1 MARSRSHTR
10 RAPRSMPRGTL
21 VVHAEGYGFV
31 RTAEGEYF
39 IPSAKLG
46 GAFDGDVVEVAP
58 LSSAASKAHRSSGRD
73 AMRTGGRPAARV
85 VRVVERAHETLIG
98 RYEVAD
104 PFGVVIPEDP
114 RIPYDIFTQRSA
126 VPDIPHGA
134 LVRVRISTYPSR
146 NTAATG
152 VVEEVLG
159 EADEPRIGVESIIAR
174 HKLETRFSDACLKE
188 ADGLR
193 LDVEAALSRGYV
205 DLRDRC
211 VFTIDPVDAR
221 DFDDALSLEWIAG
234 DGSMGVARE
243 RVGDDGSMGVARER
257 VGDGEA
263 VALSRGR
270 IGDDSAVLLRERVGD
285 DSAALSCESGIC
297 SDAGLSVLSADAGSG
312 SSFVSSSADTG
323 SGSSLAGSSTDTDS
337 TAVLSGS
344 GWENAG
350 AAVWRLGVH
359 IADVS
364 AYVPWGSSIDLDAR
378 SRATSAYLVDRV
390 IPMLPERLS
399 NDLCSLRPDEDRL
412 SMTVDLYLDGKS
424 RVNRYEIYPAVIRSK
439 ARLTYDAVQEWLD
452 GFGSSGIAP
461 RPDDADAPFATDA
474 SAATDALNAADAPA
488 ASDVLVATVAPAAS
502 DAPAA
507 VAPAAADAPAA
518 VALAAANVPTTSEGR
533 SPYLLRLSGQKRAEN
548 GLEMSRTP
556 QKLDLDAVNCPES
569 LKTTSYSHVDCP
581 KDGKTTCSS
590 QSDGR
595 EEGHEAAGRPPSAW
609 ESAGR
614 SPYACEAAGKLPSAC
629 EAAPKAPR
637 PHGAGIPR
645 QVADRLA
652 PLSRIGKLRA
662 ELRRRAGG
670 IDFPSTEAKVRLDAD
685 GRPTGVDLRRKTDAT
700 SLVEEAMILANEAVA
715 HRLVAAD
722 SPALFRVHERPAADG
737 LAGLIP
743 VLEEFDWFTRI
754 DKTRF
759 ALGDP
764 HAVQAA
770 LEASRGRSEGELVG
784 SLLLRA
790 MKRADY
796 RPSCEGHYGLASEAY
811 AHFTSPIRRYP
822 DLVVHHMLKALL
834 FGRSE
839 LHDQE
844 ASALRWLG
852 RHCSE
857 REREADAAARES
869 QELKLIELMESQV
882 GEAFSGVVSGVAPYG
897 LYVRLDNTAEGLLPV
912 RRLGTE
918 YYSLDAELHRLVGQD
933 SGRTWRL
940 GQRVA
945 VLLTLADARRHVLEF
960 RLAGEV
966 R

>member
-46 GAFDGDVVEVAP
+46 GAFDGDVVEIAP

-114 RIPYDIFTQRSA
+114 RIPYDIFTQRSSA
-126 VPDIPHGA
+126 PDIPHGA

-193 LDVEAALSRGYV
+193 LDVEAALSRGYA

-221 DFDDALSLEWIAG
+221 DFDDALSLEWI
-234 DGSMGVARE
+234 
-243 RVGDDGSMGVARER
+243 GDDGSMGVTREP
-257 VGDGEA
+257 
-263 VALSRGR
+263 
-270 IGDDSAVLLRERVGD
+270 
-285 DSAALSCESGIC
+285 GIC
-297 SDAGLSVLSADAGSG
+297 SDAGLTALSADAGS
-312 SSFVSSSADTG
+312 A
-323 SGSSLAGSSTDTDS
+323 SSLAASSTAAGS
-337 TAVLSGS
+337 TAVISGS

-364 AYVPWGSSIDLDAR
+364 AYVPWGSAIDLDAR
-378 SRATSAYLVDRV
+378 NRATSAYLVDRV

-412 SMTVDLYLDGKS
+412 SMTVDLYLDGKG
-424 RVNRYEIYPAVIRSK
+424 RVNRYEVYPAVIRSK

-452 GFGSSGIAP
+452 GFDSPGIAAC
-461 RPDDADAPFATDA
+461 PDDADAPFATDA
-474 SAATDALNAADAPA
+474 PAVTDASNAADAPA
-488 ASDVLVATVAPAAS
+488 AT
-502 DAPAA
+502 

-518 VALAAANVPTTSEGR
+518 VAPAATNALTASEGR

-556 QKLDLDAVNCPES
+556 QKLDLDAADCPES
-569 LKTTSYSHVDCP
+569 LKTTSYSHVDCS
-581 KDGKTTCSS
+581 KDGKATCSS

-614 SPYACEAAGKLPSAC
+614 PPYACEAAP
-629 EAAPKAPR
+629 EAPL

-662 ELRRRAGG
+662 EMRRRAGG

-743 VLEEFDWFTRI
+743 VLEEFDWFARI

-940 GQRVA
+940 GQRIA
-945 VLLTLADARRHVLEF
+945 VVLTLADARRHVLEF
-960 RLAGEV
+960 RLAGKTV
-966 R
+966 

>member
-46 GAFDGDVVEVAP
+46 GAFDGDVVEIAP

-126 VPDIPHGA
+126 APDIPHGA

-193 LDVEAALSRGYV
+193 FDVEAALSRGYA

-221 DFDDALSLEWIAG
+221 DFDDALSLEWI
-234 DGSMGVARE
+234 
-243 RVGDDGSMGVARER
+243 GDDGSMGVTRER
-257 VGDGEA
+257 IGSGDA
-263 VALSRGR
+263 AALSRGR
-270 IGDDSAVLLRERVGD
+270 IGDGDAPALSRERVGD
-285 DSAALSCESGIC
+285 DSAALSREPGIC
-297 SDAGLSVLSADAGSG
+297 SDAGLTALSADAGSA
-312 SSFVSSSADTG
+312 SSFA
-323 SGSSLAGSSTDTDS
+323 ASSTAAGS
-337 TAVLSGS
+337 TAVISGS

-364 AYVPWGSSIDLDAR
+364 AYVPWGSAIDLDAR
-378 SRATSAYLVDRV
+378 NRATSAYLVDRV

-412 SMTVDLYLDGKS
+412 SMTVDLYLDGKG
-424 RVNRYEIYPAVIRSK
+424 RVNRYEVYPAVIRSK

-452 GFGSSGIAP
+452 GFDSPGIAA

-474 SAATDALNAADAPA
+474 PAVTDASNAADAPA
-488 ASDVLVATVAPAAS
+488 AT
-502 DAPAA
+502 

-518 VALAAANVPTTSEGR
+518 VAPAAINALSASEGR

-556 QKLDLDAVNCPES
+556 QKLDLDAADCPES

-581 KDGKTTCSS
+581 KDGKATCSS

-614 SPYACEAAGKLPSAC
+614 SPYACEAAGRPPSAC
-629 EAAPKAPR
+629 EAAPEAPR

-645 QVADRLA
+645 QVADCLA

-662 ELRRRAGG
+662 EMRRRAGG

-700 SLVEEAMILANEAVA
+700 SLVEEAMILANEAIA

-743 VLEEFDWFTRI
+743 VLEEFDWFARI

-940 GQRVA
+940 GQRIA
-945 VLLTLADARRHVLEF
+945 VVLTLADARRHVLEF

>member
-46 GAFDGDVVEVAP
+46 GAFDGDVVEIAP

-114 RIPYDIFTQRSA
+114 RIPYDIFTQRSSA
-126 VPDIPHGA
+126 PDIPHGA

-193 LDVEAALSRGYV
+193 LDVEVALSRGYA

-221 DFDDALSLEWIAG
+221 DFDDALSLERLDGSDDMASAG
-234 DGSMGVARE
+234 DAPASPADGTAGRSGKTRAQTGPRALDEGVLRTP
-243 RVGDDGSMGVARER
+243 SK
-257 VGDGEA
+257 
-263 VALSRGR
+263 ALR
-270 IGDDSAVLLRERVGD
+270 ILR
-285 DSAALSCESGIC
+285 
-297 SDAGLSVLSADAGSG
+297 AGLPASPGGASSDLGSTPA
-312 SSFVSSSADTG
+312 SS
-323 SGSSLAGSSTDTDS
+323 AGSSIEMGGPS
-337 TAVLSGS
+337 VPVLSGV
-344 GWENAG
+344 GWEGAG
-350 AAVWRLGVH
+350 VPVWRLGVH

-364 AYVPWGSSIDLDAR
+364 AYVPWGSAIDLDAR
-378 SRATSAYLVDRV
+378 NRATSAYLVDRV

-412 SMTVDLYLDGKS
+412 SMTVDLYLDGKG
-424 RVNRYEIYPAVIRSK
+424 RVNRYKVYPAVIRSK

-452 GFGSSGIAP
+452 GFDSPGIAA

-474 SAATDALNAADAPA
+474 PAVTDASNAADAPA
-488 ASDVLVATVAPAAS
+488 AT
-502 DAPAA
+502 

-518 VALAAANVPTTSEGR
+518 VAPAATNALTVSEGR

-556 QKLDLDAVNCPES
+556 QKLDLDAADCPES
-569 LKTTSYSHVDCP
+569 LKTTSYSHVDCS
-581 KDGKTTCSS
+581 KDGKATCSS

-614 SPYACEAAGKLPSAC
+614 PPYACEAAGRPPSAC
-629 EAAPKAPR
+629 ETAPEAPL

-743 VLEEFDWFTRI
+743 VLEEFDWFARI

-945 VLLTLADARRHVLEF
+945 VVLTLADARRHVLEF

>member
-46 GAFDGDVVEVAP
+46 GAFDGDVVEIAP

-114 RIPYDIFTQRSA
+114 RIPYDIFTQRSSA
-126 VPDIPHGA
+126 PDIPHGA

-193 LDVEAALSRGYV
+193 LDVEAALSRGYA

-221 DFDDALSLEWIAG
+221 DFDDALSLEWI
-234 DGSMGVARE
+234 
-243 RVGDDGSMGVARER
+243 GDDGSMGVTRE
-257 VGDGEA
+257 
-263 VALSRGR
+263 R
-270 IGDDSAVLLRERVGD
+270 IGDGDAPALSRERVGD
-285 DSAALSCESGIC
+285 DSAALSREPGIC
-297 SDAGLSVLSADAGSG
+297 SDAGLTALSADAGSA
-312 SSFVSSSADTG
+312 SSFA
-323 SGSSLAGSSTDTDS
+323 ASSTAAGS
-337 TAVLSGS
+337 TAVISGS

-364 AYVPWGSSIDLDAR
+364 AYVPWGSAIDLDAR
-378 SRATSAYLVDRV
+378 NRATSAYLVDRV

-412 SMTVDLYLDGKS
+412 SMTVDLYLDGKG
-424 RVNRYEIYPAVIRSK
+424 RVNRYEVYPAVIRSK

-452 GFGSSGIAP
+452 GFDSPGIAA
-461 RPDDADAPFATDA
+461 RPDDADAPSATDAPAATDA
-474 SAATDALNAADAPA
+474 SNAADPPA
-488 ASDVLVATVAPAAS
+488 AT
-502 DAPAA
+502 

-518 VALAAANVPTTSEGR
+518 VALAAANALTTSEGR

-556 QKLDLDAVNCPES
+556 QKLDLDAADCPES

-595 EEGHEAAGRPPSAW
+595 EERHEAAGRPPSAW

-614 SPYACEAAGKLPSAC
+614 PPYACEAAGRPPSAC
-629 EAAPKAPR
+629 ETAPEAPL

-662 ELRRRAGG
+662 EMRRRAGG

-743 VLEEFDWFTRI
+743 VLEEFDWFARI

-759 ALGDP
+759 ALGNP

-857 REREADAAARES
+857 REHEADAAARES

-940 GQRVA
+940 GQRIA
-945 VLLTLADARRHVLEF
+945 VVLTLADARRHVLEF

>member
-46 GAFDGDVVEVAP
+46 GAFDGDVVEIAP

-114 RIPYDIFTQRSA
+114 RIPYDIFTQRSSA
-126 VPDIPHGA
+126 PDIPHGA

-193 LDVEAALSRGYV
+193 LDVEAALSRGYA

-221 DFDDALSLEWIAG
+221 DFDDALSLERLDGSDDMASAG
-234 DGSMGVARE
+234 DAPASRADGTAGRSGKTRAQTGPRALDEGVLRTP
-243 RVGDDGSMGVARER
+243 SK
-257 VGDGEA
+257 
-263 VALSRGR
+263 ALR
-270 IGDDSAVLLRERVGD
+270 ILR
-285 DSAALSCESGIC
+285 
-297 SDAGLSVLSADAGSG
+297 AGLPASPGGASSDLGSTPA
-312 SSFVSSSADTG
+312 SS
-323 SGSSLAGSSTDTDS
+323 AGSSIEMGGPS
-337 TAVLSGS
+337 VPVLSGV
-344 GWENAG
+344 GWEGAG
-350 AAVWRLGVH
+350 VPVWRLGVH

-364 AYVPWGSSIDLDAR
+364 AYVPWGSAIDLDAR
-378 SRATSAYLVDRV
+378 NRATSAYLVDRV

-412 SMTVDLYLDGKS
+412 SMTVDLYLDGKG
-424 RVNRYEIYPAVIRSK
+424 RVNRYEVYPAVIRSK

-452 GFGSSGIAP
+452 GFDSPGIAA

-474 SAATDALNAADAPA
+474 PAAT
-488 ASDVLVATVAPAAS
+488 
-502 DAPAA
+502 

-518 VALAAANVPTTSEGR
+518 TNALTASEGR

-556 QKLDLDAVNCPES
+556 QKLDLDAADCPES

-581 KDGKTTCSS
+581 KDGKATCSS

-614 SPYACEAAGKLPSAC
+614 PPCACEAAGRPPSAC
-629 EAAPKAPR
+629 ETAPEAPL

-662 ELRRRAGG
+662 EKRRLAGG

-743 VLEEFDWFTRI
+743 VLEEFDWFARI

-784 SLLLRA
+784 WLLLRA

-857 REREADAAARES
+857 REREADAAAHES

-940 GQRVA
+940 GQRIA
-945 VLLTLADARRHVLEF
+945 VVLTLADARRHVLEF

>member
-46 GAFDGDVVEVAP
+46 GAFDGDVVEIAP

-73 AMRTGGRPAARV
+73 AMRTRGRPAARV

-114 RIPYDIFTQRSA
+114 RIPYDIFTQRSSA
-126 VPDIPHGA
+126 PDIPHGA

-193 LDVEAALSRGYV
+193 LDVEAALSRGYA

-221 DFDDALSLEWIAG
+221 DFDDALSLEWI
-234 DGSMGVARE
+234 
-243 RVGDDGSMGVARER
+243 GDDGSMDVTRER
-257 VGDGEA
+257 IGSGDA
-263 VALSRGR
+263 AALS
-270 IGDDSAVLLRERVGD
+270 RERVGD
-285 DSAALSCESGIC
+285 DSAALSREPGIC
-297 SDAGLSVLSADAGSG
+297 SDAGLTALSADAGSA
-312 SSFVSSSADTG
+312 SSFA
-323 SGSSLAGSSTDTDS
+323 ASSTAAGS
-337 TAVLSGS
+337 TAVISGS

-364 AYVPWGSSIDLDAR
+364 AYVPWGSAIDLDAR
-378 SRATSAYLVDRV
+378 NRATSAYLVDRV

-412 SMTVDLYLDGKS
+412 SMTVDLYLDGKG
-424 RVNRYEIYPAVIRSK
+424 RVNRYEVYPAVIRSK

-452 GFGSSGIAP
+452 GFDSPGIAA

-474 SAATDALNAADAPA
+474 PAVTDASNAADAPA
-488 ASDVLVATVAPAAS
+488 ATVALAAA

-507 VAPAAADAPAA
+507 VAPAATN
-518 VALAAANVPTTSEGR
+518 ALTASEGR

-556 QKLDLDAVNCPES
+556 QKLDLDAADCPES

-595 EEGHEAAGRPPSAW
+595 EERHEAAGRPPSAW

-614 SPYACEAAGKLPSAC
+614 PPYACEAAGRPPSAC
-629 EAAPKAPR
+629 ETAPEAPL

-743 VLEEFDWFTRI
+743 VLEEFDWFARI

-918 YYSLDAELHRLVGQD
+918 YYSFDAELHRLVGQD

-945 VLLTLADARRHVLEF
+945 VVLTLADARRHVLEF

>member
-46 GAFDGDVVEVAP
+46 GAFDGDVVEIVP

-114 RIPYDIFTQRSA
+114 RIPYDIFTQRSSA
-126 VPDIPHGA
+126 PDIPHGA

-193 LDVEAALSRGYV
+193 LDVEAALSRGYA

-221 DFDDALSLEWIAG
+221 DFDDALSLERLDGSDDMASAG
-234 DGSMGVARE
+234 DAPASPADGTAGRSGKTRAQTGPRAL
-243 RVGDDGSMGVARER
+243 DDGVLRTPSK
-257 VGDGEA
+257 
-263 VALSRGR
+263 ALR
-270 IGDDSAVLLRERVGD
+270 ILR
-285 DSAALSCESGIC
+285 
-297 SDAGLSVLSADAGSG
+297 AGLPASPGGASSDLGSTPAP
-312 SSFVSSSADTG
+312 S
-323 SGSSLAGSSTDTDS
+323 AGSSIEMGGPS
-337 TAVLSGS
+337 VPVLSGV
-344 GWENAG
+344 GWEGAG
-350 AAVWRLGVH
+350 VPVWRLGVH

-364 AYVPWGSSIDLDAR
+364 AYVPWGSAIDLDAR
-378 SRATSAYLVDRV
+378 NRATSAYLVDRV

-399 NDLCSLRPDEDRL
+399 NDLCSLRPDENRL
-412 SMTVDLYLDGKS
+412 SMTVDLYLDGKGS
-424 RVNRYEIYPAVIRSK
+424 VNRYEVYPAVIRSK

-452 GFGSSGIAP
+452 GFDSPDIAA

-474 SAATDALNAADAPA
+474 PAATDASNAADAPA
-488 ASDVLVATVAPAAS
+488 AT
-502 DAPAA
+502 

-518 VALAAANVPTTSEGR
+518 VALAAANALTASEGR

-556 QKLDLDAVNCPES
+556 QKLDLDAADCPES

-581 KDGKTTCSS
+581 KDGKATCSS

-614 SPYACEAAGKLPSAC
+614 PPYACEAAGRPPSAC
-629 EAAPKAPR
+629 EAAPEAPL
-637 PHGAGIPR
+637 PYGAGIPR

-743 VLEEFDWFTRI
+743 VLEEFDWFARI

-940 GQRVA
+940 GQRIA
-945 VLLTLADARRHVLEF
+945 VVLTLADARRHVLEF
-960 RLAGEV
+960 RLAGKTV
-966 R
+966 

>member
-46 GAFDGDVVEVAP
+46 GAFDGDVVEIAP

-73 AMRTGGRPAARV
+73 AMRAGGRPAARV

-126 VPDIPHGA
+126 APDIPHGA
-134 LVRVRISTYPSR
+134 LVRVRIATYPSR

-193 LDVEAALSRGYV
+193 LDVEAALSRGYA

-211 VFTIDPVDAR
+211 VFTIDAVDAC
-221 DFDDALSLEWIAG
+221 DFDDALSLERLDGSDDMASAG
-234 DGSMGVARE
+234 DAPASPADGTAGRSGKTRAQTGPRALDEGVLRTP
-243 RVGDDGSMGVARER
+243 SK
-257 VGDGEA
+257 
-263 VALSRGR
+263 ALR
-270 IGDDSAVLLRERVGD
+270 ILR
-285 DSAALSCESGIC
+285 
-297 SDAGLSVLSADAGSG
+297 AGLPASPGGASGDLGSTPA
-312 SSFVSSSADTG
+312 SS
-323 SGSSLAGSSTDTDS
+323 AGSSIEMGGPS
-337 TAVLSGS
+337 VPVLSGV
-344 GWENAG
+344 GWEGAG
-350 AAVWRLGVH
+350 VPVWRLGVH

-364 AYVPWGSSIDLDAR
+364 AYVPWGSAIDLDAR
-378 SRATSAYLVDRV
+378 NRATSAYLVDRV

-412 SMTVDLYLDGKS
+412 SMTVDLYLDGKG
-424 RVNRYEIYPAVIRSK
+424 RVNRYEVYPAVIRSK

-452 GFGSSGIAP
+452 GFDSPGIAA

-474 SAATDALNAADAPA
+474 PAVTDASNAADAPA
-488 ASDVLVATVAPAAS
+488 AT
-502 DAPAA
+502 

-518 VALAAANVPTTSEGR
+518 VAPAATNALTASEGR

-548 GLEMSRTP
+548 GLEMSKTP
-556 QKLDLDAVNCPES
+556 QKLDLDAADCPES

-581 KDGKTTCSS
+581 KDGKTTCPS

-595 EEGHEAAGRPPSAW
+595 EERHEAASRPPSAW

-614 SPYACEAAGKLPSAC
+614 PPYACEVAGRPPSAC
-629 EAAPKAPR
+629 ETAPEAPL

-662 ELRRRAGG
+662 KLRRLAGG

-882 GEAFSGVVSGVAPYG
+882 GEAFSAVVSGVAPYG
-897 LYVRLDNTAEGLLPV
+897 LYARLDNTAEGLLPV
-912 RRLGTE
+912 RHLGAE
-918 YYSLDAELHRLVGQD
+918 YFSFDADLHRLVGQD
-933 SGRTWRL
+933 SGKVWRL
-940 GQRVA
+940 GQRIA
-945 VLLTLADARRHVLEF
+945 VVLTLADARRHVLEF

-966 R
+966 A

>member
-1 MARSRSHTR
+1 MARSRTRTR
-10 RAPRSMPRGTL
+10 RAARSMPRGTL
-21 VVHAEGYGFV
+21 IVHAEGYGFV

-39 IPSAKLG
+39 IPAAKLG

-58 LSSAASKAHRSSGRD
+58 LPSAVSKAYRASGR
-73 AMRTGGRPAARV
+73 ASMRAQGRPAARV
-85 VRVVERAHETLIG
+85 ARVIERAHETLIG

-126 VPDIPHGA
+126 APDIPHGA

-159 EADEPRIGVESIIAR
+159 EAAEPRLGVESIIAR
-174 HKLETRFSDACLKE
+174 HNLETRFSDACVAAAE
-188 ADGLR
+188 GLR
-193 LDVEAALSRGYV
+193 LDVEGALARGYA
-205 DLRDRC
+205 DLRGRC

-221 DFDDALSLEWIAG
+221 DFDDALSLERIDGEGGGDAAAVPGSTSALSG
-234 DGSMGVARE
+234 DG
-243 RVGDDGSMGVARER
+243 
-257 VGDGEA
+257 
-263 VALSRGR
+263 
-270 IGDDSAVLLRERVGD
+270 
-285 DSAALSCESGIC
+285 
-297 SDAGLSVLSADAGSG
+297 
-312 SSFVSSSADTG
+312 
-323 SGSSLAGSSTDTDS
+323 
-337 TAVLSGS
+337 
-344 GWENAG
+344 WEGAG
-350 AAVWRLGVH
+350 APVWRLGVH

-364 AYVPWGSSIDLDAR
+364 AYVPWGSAIDLDAR
-378 SRATSAYLVDRV
+378 NRATSAYLVDRV

-399 NDLCSLRPDEDRL
+399 NDLCSLRAGEDRL
-412 SMTVDLYLDGKS
+412 SMTVDLYLDEQA
-424 RVNRYEIYPAVIRSK
+424 RIARYAVYPAVIRSR
-439 ARLTYDAVQEWLD
+439 ARLTYDAVQ
-452 GFGSSGIAP
+452 
-461 RPDDADAPFATDA
+461 DALAVVGA
-474 SAATDALNAADAPA
+474 SASEVPREA
-488 ASDVLVATVAPAAS
+488 AS
-502 DAPAA
+502 
-507 VAPAAADAPAA
+507 
-518 VALAAANVPTTSEGR
+518 
-533 SPYLLRLSGQKRAEN
+533 
-548 GLEMSRTP
+548 
-556 QKLDLDAVNCPES
+556 
-569 LKTTSYSHVDCP
+569 
-581 KDGKTTCSS
+581 
-590 QSDGR
+590 
-595 EEGHEAAGRPPSAW
+595 
-609 ESAGR
+609 
-614 SPYACEAAGKLPSAC
+614 
-629 EAAPKAPR
+629 
-637 PHGAGIPR
+637 
-645 QVADRLA
+645 RLA
-652 PLSRIGKLRA
+652 PLSRIAKMRA

-685 GRPTGVDLRRKTDAT
+685 GRPTGIDLRRKTDAT

-743 VLEEFDWFTRI
+743 VLEEFDWFARI

-822 DLVVHHMLKALL
+822 DLVVHRMLKALL
-834 FGRSE
+834 FGRPE
-839 LHDQE
+839 LFDQE

-857 REREADAAARES
+857 RERAADAAARES

-882 GEAFSGVVSGVAPYG
+882 GEAFSAVVSGVAPYG
-897 LYVRLDNTAEGLLPV
+897 LYVRLDNTAEGLVPA
-912 RRLGTE
+912 RRLGPE
-918 YYSLDAELHRLVGQD
+918 YFSLDAELHRLVGQD
-933 SGRTWRL
+933 TGRVWRL

-945 VLLTLADARRHVLEF
+945 VVLALADARRHVLEF
-960 RLAGEV
+960 RLAGETA
-966 R
+966 

>member
-21 VVHAEGYGFV
+21 VVHAEGYGFL

-46 GAFDGDVVEVAP
+46 GAFDGDVVEIAP

-73 AMRTGGRPAARV
+73 AMRAGGRPAARV

-114 RIPYDIFTQRSA
+114 RLPYDIFTQRSA
-126 VPDIPHGA
+126 APDIPHGA
-134 LVRVRISTYPSR
+134 LVRVRIATYPSR

-193 LDVEAALSRGYV
+193 LDVEAALSRGYA

-221 DFDDALSLEWIAG
+221 DFDDALSLE
-234 DGSMGVARE
+234 
-243 RVGDDGSMGVARER
+243 
-257 VGDGEA
+257 
-263 VALSRGR
+263 R
-270 IGDDSAVLLRERVGD
+270 IGDGDGDAVDRAAGD
-285 DSAALSCESGIC
+285 AFSEDTCAGHVPVELGSAAGTP
-297 SDAGLSVLSADAGSG
+297 VLK
-312 SSFVSSSADTG
+312 
-323 SGSSLAGSSTDTDS
+323 
-337 TAVLSGS
+337 GS
-344 GWENAG
+344 GWEGAG
-350 AAVWRLGVH
+350 APVWRLGVH

-364 AYVPWGSSIDLDAR
+364 AYVPWGSAIDLDAR
-378 SRATSAYLVDRV
+378 NRAMSAYLVDRV

-399 NDLCSLRPDEDRL
+399 NDLCSLRAGEDRL
-412 SMTVDLYLDGKS
+412 SMTVDLYLDDQA
-424 RVNRYEIYPAVIRSK
+424 RIARYAIYPAVIRSR
-439 ARLTYDAVQEWLD
+439 ARLAYDEAQKILNGFAIASQGQSLSSSLGTSGQKGPENTPEMSRNPQKPKNDGADCPEMPRTASSSHAGCPEGRKTAVSPQN
-452 GFGSSGIAP
+452 GVSTSVYGS
-461 RPDDADAPFATDA
+461 A
-474 SAATDALNAADAPA
+474 SAAPL
-488 ASDVLVATVAPAAS
+488 
-502 DAPAA
+502 
-507 VAPAAADAPAA
+507 
-518 VALAAANVPTTSEGR
+518 
-533 SPYLLRLSGQKRAEN
+533 
-548 GLEMSRTP
+548 
-556 QKLDLDAVNCPES
+556 
-569 LKTTSYSHVDCP
+569 
-581 KDGKTTCSS
+581 CS
-590 QSDGR
+590 
-595 EEGHEAAGRPPSAW
+595 
-609 ESAGR
+609 
-614 SPYACEAAGKLPSAC
+614 
-629 EAAPKAPR
+629 
-637 PHGAGIPR
+637 GAGLP
-645 QVADRLA
+645 QEVASRLA
-652 PLSRIGKLRA
+652 PLSRIAKLRV

-685 GRPTGVDLRRKTDAT
+685 GYPTGVDLRRKTDAT

-715 HRLVAAD
+715 RCLVAAG
-722 SPALFRVHERPAADG
+722 SPGLFRVHGRPAADG

-743 VLEEFDWFTRI
+743 VLEEFDWFARI

-764 HAVQAA
+764 HELQAA
-770 LEASRGRSEGELVG
+770 LEASRNRSEGELVG

-834 FGRSE
+834 FGRPE
-839 LHDQE
+839 LFDQE

-882 GEAFSGVVSGVAPYG
+882 GEAFSAVVSGVAPYG
-897 LYVRLDNTAEGLLPV
+897 LYARLDNTAEGLLPV
-912 RRLGTE
+912 RHLGAE
-918 YYSLDAELHRLVGQD
+918 YFSFDADLHRLVGQD
-933 SGRTWRL
+933 SGKVWRL
-940 GQRVA
+940 GQRIA
-945 VLLTLADARRHVLEF
+945 VVLTLADARRHVLEF

-966 R
+966 A

>member
-46 GAFDGDVVEVAP
+46 GAFDGDVVEIAP

-73 AMRTGGRPAARV
+73 AMRAGGRPAARV
-85 VRVVERAHETLIG
+85 VRAVERAHETLIG

-126 VPDIPHGA
+126 APDIPHGA
-134 LVRVRISTYPSR
+134 LVRVRIATYPSR

-193 LDVEAALSRGYV
+193 LDVEAALSRGYA

-221 DFDDALSLEWIAG
+221 DFDDALSLERLDGSDDMASAG
-234 DGSMGVARE
+234 DAPASPANGTAGRSGKTRAQTGPRALDEGVLRTP
-243 RVGDDGSMGVARER
+243 SK
-257 VGDGEA
+257 
-263 VALSRGR
+263 ALR
-270 IGDDSAVLLRERVGD
+270 ILR
-285 DSAALSCESGIC
+285 
-297 SDAGLSVLSADAGSG
+297 AGLPASLGGASGDLGSTPASSTG
-312 SSFVSSSADTG
+312 SSIEMGGPSVP
-323 SGSSLAGSSTDTDS
+323 
-337 TAVLSGS
+337 VLSGV
-344 GWENAG
+344 GWEGAG
-350 AAVWRLGVH
+350 APVWRLGVH

-364 AYVPWGSSIDLDAR
+364 AYVPWGSAIDLDAR
-378 SRATSAYLVDRV
+378 NRATSAYLVDRV

-412 SMTVDLYLDGKS
+412 SMTVDLYLDGKG
-424 RVNRYEIYPAVIRSK
+424 RVNRYEVYPAVIRSK

-452 GFGSSGIAP
+452 GFDSPGIAA

-474 SAATDALNAADAPA
+474 PAVTDASNAADAPA
-488 ASDVLVATVAPAAS
+488 AT
-502 DAPAA
+502 

-518 VALAAANVPTTSEGR
+518 VAPAATNALTASEGR

-548 GLEMSRTP
+548 GLEMSKTP

-581 KDGKTTCSS
+581 KDGKATCSS
-590 QSDGR
+590 QNDGR
-595 EEGHEAAGRPPSAW
+595 EEGHEAAGRPP
-609 ESAGR
+609 
-614 SPYACEAAGKLPSAC
+614 YACEAAGKLPPAC
-629 EAAPKAPR
+629 EAAPEAPR

-652 PLSRIGKLRA
+652 PLSRIGKMRA

-743 VLEEFDWFTRI
+743 VLEEFDWFARI

-764 HAVQAA
+764 HAVQAV

-834 FGRSE
+834 FGRSA

-852 RHCSE
+852 RHCSV

-945 VLLTLADARRHVLEF
+945 VVLTLADARRHVLEF

>member
-46 GAFDGDVVEVAP
+46 GAFDGDVVEIAP

-126 VPDIPHGA
+126 APDIPHGA
-134 LVRVRISTYPSR
+134 LVRVRIATYPSR

-193 LDVEAALSRGYV
+193 LDVEAALSRGYA

-221 DFDDALSLEWIAG
+221 DFDDALSLERLDGSDDMASAG
-234 DGSMGVARE
+234 DAPASPVDGTAGRSGKTRAQTGPRALDEGVLRTP
-243 RVGDDGSMGVARER
+243 SK
-257 VGDGEA
+257 
-263 VALSRGR
+263 ALR
-270 IGDDSAVLLRERVGD
+270 ILR
-285 DSAALSCESGIC
+285 
-297 SDAGLSVLSADAGSG
+297 AGLPASLGGASSDLGSTPA
-312 SSFVSSSADTG
+312 SS
-323 SGSSLAGSSTDTDS
+323 AGSSIEMGGPS
-337 TAVLSGS
+337 VPVLSGV
-344 GWENAG
+344 GWEGAG
-350 AAVWRLGVH
+350 VPVWRLGVH

-364 AYVPWGSSIDLDAR
+364 AYVPWGSAIDLDAR
-378 SRATSAYLVDRV
+378 NRATSAYLVDRV

-439 ARLTYDAVQEWLD
+439 ARLTYGAVQEWLD

-461 RPDDADAPFATDA
+461 RPDDADTPSVADA
-474 SAATDALNAADAPA
+474 SAATDASNAADAPA
-488 ASDVLVATVAPAAS
+488 AT
-502 DAPAA
+502 

-518 VALAAANVPTTSEGR
+518 VAPAATNALTASEGR

-556 QKLDLDAVNCPES
+556 QKLDLDAADCPES

-595 EEGHEAAGRPPSAW
+595 EERHEAAGRPPSAW
-609 ESAGR
+609 GSAGS
-614 SPYACEAAGKLPSAC
+614 SPSAWETAGKLPPAC
-629 EAAPKAPR
+629 EAAPEAPR
-637 PHGAGIPR
+637 PHSAGIPR

-652 PLSRIGKLRA
+652 LLSRIGKLRV

-685 GRPTGVDLRRKTDAT
+685 GYPTGVDLRRKTDAT

-715 HRLVAAD
+715 RCLVAAG
-722 SPALFRVHERPAADG
+722 SPGLFRVHGRPAADG

-743 VLEEFDWFTRI
+743 VLEEFDWFARI

-764 HAVQAA
+764 HELQVA
-770 LEASRGRSEGELVG
+770 LEASRNRSEGELVG

-834 FGRSE
+834 FGRPE
-839 LHDQE
+839 LFDQE

-882 GEAFSGVVSGVAPYG
+882 GEAFSAVVSGVAPYG
-897 LYVRLDNTAEGLLPV
+897 LYARLDNTAEGLLPV
-912 RRLGTE
+912 RHLGAE
-918 YYSLDAELHRLVGQD
+918 YFSFDADLHHLVGQD
-933 SGRTWRL
+933 SGKVWRL
-940 GQRVA
+940 GQRIA
-945 VLLTLADARRHVLEF
+945 VVLTLADARRHVLEF

-966 R
+966 A

>member
-46 GAFDGDVVEVAP
+46 GAFDGDVVEIAP

-114 RIPYDIFTQRSA
+114 RIPYDIFTQRSSA
-126 VPDIPHGA
+126 PDIPHGA

-159 EADEPRIGVESIIAR
+159 EADEPHIGVESIIAR

-193 LDVEAALSRGYV
+193 LDVEAALSRGYA

-221 DFDDALSLEWIAG
+221 DFDDALSLERLDGSDDMASAG
-234 DGSMGVARE
+234 DAPASPADGTAGRSGKTRAQTGPRALDEGVLRTP
-243 RVGDDGSMGVARER
+243 SK
-257 VGDGEA
+257 
-263 VALSRGR
+263 ALR
-270 IGDDSAVLLRERVGD
+270 ILR
-285 DSAALSCESGIC
+285 
-297 SDAGLSVLSADAGSG
+297 AGLPASPGGASGDLGSTPA
-312 SSFVSSSADTG
+312 SS
-323 SGSSLAGSSTDTDS
+323 AGSSIEMGGPS
-337 TAVLSGS
+337 VPVLSGV
-344 GWENAG
+344 GWEGAG
-350 AAVWRLGVH
+350 VPVWRLGVH

-364 AYVPWGSSIDLDAR
+364 AYVPWGSAIDLDAR
-378 SRATSAYLVDRV
+378 NRATSAYLVDRV

-412 SMTVDLYLDGKS
+412 SMTVDLYLDGKG
-424 RVNRYEIYPAVIRSK
+424 RVNRYEVYPAVIRSK

-452 GFGSSGIAP
+452 GFDSPGIAA

-474 SAATDALNAADAPA
+474 PAVTDASNAADAPA
-488 ASDVLVATVAPAAS
+488 AT
-502 DAPAA
+502 

-518 VALAAANVPTTSEGR
+518 VAPAATNALIASEGR

-556 QKLDLDAVNCPES
+556 QKLDLDAADCPES

-595 EEGHEAAGRPPSAW
+595 EERHEAAGRPPSAW

-614 SPYACEAAGKLPSAC
+614 PPYACEAAGRPPSAC
-629 EAAPKAPR
+629 ETAPEAPL

-722 SPALFRVHERPAADG
+722 SPALFRVHERPSADG

-834 FGRSE
+834 LGRSE

-940 GQRVA
+940 GQRIA
-945 VLLTLADARRHVLEF
+945 VVLTLADARRHVLEF

>member
-46 GAFDGDVVEVAP
+46 GAFDGDVVEIAP

-73 AMRTGGRPAARV
+73 AMRTRGRPAARV

-114 RIPYDIFTQRSA
+114 RIPYDIFTQRSSA
-126 VPDIPHGA
+126 PDIPHGA

-193 LDVEAALSRGYV
+193 LDVEAALSRGYA

-221 DFDDALSLEWIAG
+221 DFDDALSLEWI
-234 DGSMGVARE
+234 
-243 RVGDDGSMGVARER
+243 GDDGSMGVTRER
-257 VGDGEA
+257 IGSGDA
-263 VALSRGR
+263 AALSRGR
-270 IGDDSAVLLRERVGD
+270 IGSGDAPALSRERVGD
-285 DSAALSCESGIC
+285 DSAALSREPGIC
-297 SDAGLSVLSADAGSG
+297 SDAGLTALSADAGSA
-312 SSFVSSSADTG
+312 SSFA
-323 SGSSLAGSSTDTDS
+323 ASSTAAGS
-337 TAVLSGS
+337 TAVISGS

-364 AYVPWGSSIDLDAR
+364 AYVPWGSAIDLDAR
-378 SRATSAYLVDRV
+378 NRATSAYLVDRV

-412 SMTVDLYLDGKS
+412 SMTVDLYLDGKG
-424 RVNRYEIYPAVIRSK
+424 RVNRYEVYPAVIRSK

-452 GFGSSGIAP
+452 GFDSPGIAA

-474 SAATDALNAADAPA
+474 PAVTDASNAADAPA
-488 ASDVLVATVAPAAS
+488 ATVAPAAV
-502 DAPAA
+502 APAA
-507 VAPAAADAPAA
+507 TVAPAAADAPAA
-518 VALAAANVPTTSEGR
+518 VALAAANALTTSEGR
-533 SPYLLRLSGQKRAEN
+533 SPYLLRLSGQNRAEN

-556 QKLDLDAVNCPES
+556 QKLDLDAADCPES

-609 ESAGR
+609 ESAGS
-614 SPYACEAAGKLPSAC
+614 SPSAWKAAGRPLYACEAAGKLPSAC
-629 EAAPKAPR
+629 EAAPEAPL

-662 ELRRRAGG
+662 EMRRRAGG

-743 VLEEFDWFTRI
+743 VLEEFDWFARI

-945 VLLTLADARRHVLEF
+945 VVLTLADVRRHVLEF
-960 RLAGEV
+960 RLAGKTV
-966 R
+966 

>member
-46 GAFDGDVVEVAP
+46 GAFDGDVVEIAP

-104 PFGVVIPEDP
+104 PFGVVIPKDP
-114 RIPYDIFTQRSA
+114 RIPYDIFTQRSSA
-126 VPDIPHGA
+126 PDIPHGA

-193 LDVEAALSRGYV
+193 LDVEAALSRGYA

-221 DFDDALSLEWIAG
+221 DFDDALSLEWI
-234 DGSMGVARE
+234 
-243 RVGDDGSMGVARER
+243 GDDGSMGVTRER
-257 VGDGEA
+257 IGSGDA
-263 VALSRGR
+263 AALSRGR
-270 IGDDSAVLLRERVGD
+270 IGDGDAPALSRERVGD
-285 DSAALSCESGIC
+285 DSAALSREPGIC
-297 SDAGLSVLSADAGSG
+297 SDAGLTALSADAGSA
-312 SSFVSSSADTG
+312 SSFA
-323 SGSSLAGSSTDTDS
+323 ASSTAAGS
-337 TAVLSGS
+337 TAVISGS

-364 AYVPWGSSIDLDAR
+364 AYVPWGSAIDLDAR
-378 SRATSAYLVDRV
+378 NRATSAYLVDRV

-412 SMTVDLYLDGKS
+412 SMTVDLYLDGKG
-424 RVNRYEIYPAVIRSK
+424 RVNRYEVYPAVIRSK

-452 GFGSSGIAP
+452 GFDSPGIAA

-474 SAATDALNAADAPA
+474 PAVTDASNAAAAPA
-488 ASDVLVATVAPAAS
+488 AT
-502 DAPAA
+502 

-518 VALAAANVPTTSEGR
+518 VAPAATNALSVSEGR

-556 QKLDLDAVNCPES
+556 QKLDLDAADCPES

-581 KDGKTTCSS
+581 KNGKATCSS

-614 SPYACEAAGKLPSAC
+614 PPYACEAAGRPPSAC
-629 EAAPKAPR
+629 ETAPEAPL

-662 ELRRRAGG
+662 EMRRRAGG

-743 VLEEFDWFTRI
+743 VLEEFDWFARI

-940 GQRVA
+940 GQRIA
-945 VLLTLADARRHVLEF
+945 VVLTLADARRHVLEF
-960 RLAGEV
+960 RLAGKTV
-966 R
+966 

>member
-126 VPDIPHGA
+126 APDIPHGA

-193 LDVEAALSRGYV
+193 LDVEAALSRGYA

-221 DFDDALSLEWIAG
+221 DFDDALSLERLDGSDDMASAG
-234 DGSMGVARE
+234 DAPASPADGTAGRSGKTRAQTGPRALDEGVLRTP
-243 RVGDDGSMGVARER
+243 SK
-257 VGDGEA
+257 
-263 VALSRGR
+263 ALR
-270 IGDDSAVLLRERVGD
+270 ILR
-285 DSAALSCESGIC
+285 
-297 SDAGLSVLSADAGSG
+297 AGLPASPGGASGDLGSTPA
-312 SSFVSSSADTG
+312 SS
-323 SGSSLAGSSTDTDS
+323 AGSSIEMGGPS
-337 TAVLSGS
+337 VPVLSGV
-344 GWENAG
+344 GWEGAG
-350 AAVWRLGVH
+350 APVWRLGVH

-364 AYVPWGSSIDLDAR
+364 AYVPWGSAIDLDAR
-378 SRATSAYLVDRV
+378 NRATSAYLVDRV

-412 SMTVDLYLDGKS
+412 SMTVDLYLDGKG
-424 RVNRYEIYPAVIRSK
+424 RVNRYEVYPAVIRSK
-439 ARLTYDAVQEWLD
+439 ARLTYDAVREWLD
-452 GFGSSGIAP
+452 GFDSPGITA
-461 RPDDADAPFATDA
+461 RPDDADAPFVTDAPAVTDA
-474 SAATDALNAADAPA
+474 SNAADAPA
-488 ASDVLVATVAPAAS
+488 AT
-502 DAPAA
+502 

-518 VALAAANVPTTSEGR
+518 VAPAATNALTASERR
-533 SPYLLRLSGQKRAEN
+533 SPYVLRLSGQKRAEN

-595 EEGHEAAGRPPSAW
+595 EEGHEAAGRPPSAC
-609 ESAGR
+609 EAAGSSPSAW
-614 SPYACEAAGKLPSAC
+614 EAAGKLPSAC
-629 EAAPKAPR
+629 EAASEAPR
-637 PHGAGIPR
+637 PHSAGIPR

-685 GRPTGVDLRRKTDAT
+685 GYPVGVDLRRKTDAT

-722 SPALFRVHERPAADG
+722 SPALFRVHERPSADG

-754 DKTRF
+754 DKTHF

-945 VLLTLADARRHVLEF
+945 VVLTLADARRHVLEF
-960 RLAGEV
+960 RLAGEA

>member
-46 GAFDGDVVEVAP
+46 GAFDGDVVEIAP

-126 VPDIPHGA
+126 APDIPHGA
-134 LVRVRISTYPSR
+134 LVRVRISTYPSH
-146 NTAATG
+146 NTAAAG

-193 LDVEAALSRGYV
+193 LDVEAALSRGYA

-221 DFDDALSLEWIAG
+221 DFDDALSLERLDGSDDMASAG
-234 DGSMGVARE
+234 DAPASPADGTAGRSGKTRTQTGPRALDEGVLRTPSKALRIL
-243 RVGDDGSMGVARER
+243 RAGLPASPGG
-257 VGDGEA
+257 
-263 VALSRGR
+263 ALS
-270 IGDDSAVLLRERVGD
+270 DL
-285 DSAALSCESGIC
+285 
-297 SDAGLSVLSADAGSG
+297 GSTPA
-312 SSFVSSSADTG
+312 SS
-323 SGSSLAGSSTDTDS
+323 AGSSIEMGGPS
-337 TAVLSGS
+337 VPVLSGV
-344 GWENAG
+344 GWEGAG
-350 AAVWRLGVH
+350 VPVWRLGVH

-364 AYVPWGSSIDLDAR
+364 AYVPWGSAIDLDAR
-378 SRATSAYLVDRV
+378 NRATSAYLVDRV

-399 NDLCSLRPDEDRL
+399 NDLCSLRPDEGRL
-412 SMTVDLYLDGKS
+412 SMTVDLYLDGKG
-424 RVNRYEIYPAVIRSK
+424 RVNRYEVYPAVIRSK

-452 GFGSSGIAP
+452 GFDSPGIAA

-474 SAATDALNAADAPA
+474 PAVTDASNAADAPA
-488 ASDVLVATVAPAAS
+488 AT
-502 DAPAA
+502 

-518 VALAAANVPTTSEGR
+518 AAPAATNALTTSEER

-590 QSDGR
+590 QSDSR
-595 EEGHEAAGRPPSAW
+595 EEGHEAAGRPP
-609 ESAGR
+609 
-614 SPYACEAAGKLPSAC
+614 YACEAAGKLPPAC
-629 EAAPKAPR
+629 EAAPEAPR
-637 PHGAGIPR
+637 PHSAGIPR

-685 GRPTGVDLRRKTDAT
+685 GYPVGVDLRRKTDAT

-715 HRLVAAD
+715 RCLVATG
-722 SPALFRVHERPAADG
+722 SPGLFRVHERPAADG

-743 VLEEFDWFTRI
+743 VLEEFDWFARI

-834 FGRSE
+834 LGRSE

-940 GQRVA
+940 GQRIA
-945 VLLTLADARRHVLEF
+945 VVLTLADARRHVLEF

>member
-46 GAFDGDVVEVAP
+46 GAFDGDVVEIAP

-114 RIPYDIFTQRSA
+114 RIPYDIFTQRSSA
-126 VPDIPHGA
+126 PDIPHGA

-193 LDVEAALSRGYV
+193 LDVEAALSRGYA

-221 DFDDALSLEWIAG
+221 DFDDALSLEWI
-234 DGSMGVARE
+234 
-243 RVGDDGSMGVARER
+243 GDDGSMGVTRER
-257 VGDGEA
+257 IGSGDA
-263 VALSRGR
+263 AALSCGR
-270 IGDDSAVLLRERVGD
+270 IGDGDAPALSRERVGD
-285 DSAALSCESGIC
+285 DSAALSREPGIC
-297 SDAGLSVLSADAGSG
+297 SDAGLTALSADAGS
-312 SSFVSSSADTG
+312 A
-323 SGSSLAGSSTDTDS
+323 SSLAASSTAAGS
-337 TAVLSGS
+337 TAVISGS

-364 AYVPWGSSIDLDAR
+364 AYVPWGSAIDLDAR
-378 SRATSAYLVDRV
+378 NRATSAYLVDRV

-412 SMTVDLYLDGKS
+412 SMTVDLYLDGKG
-424 RVNRYEIYPAVIRSK
+424 RVNRYEVYPAVIRSK

-452 GFGSSGIAP
+452 GFDSPGIAAC
-461 RPDDADAPFATDA
+461 PDDADAPFATDA
-474 SAATDALNAADAPA
+474 PAVTDASNAADAPA
-488 ASDVLVATVAPAAS
+488 AT
-502 DAPAA
+502 

-518 VALAAANVPTTSEGR
+518 VAPAATNALTASEGR

-548 GLEMSRTP
+548 GLEMTRTP
-556 QKLDLDAVNCPES
+556 QKLDLDAADCPES
-569 LKTTSYSHVDCP
+569 LKTTSYSHVDCS
-581 KDGKTTCSS
+581 KDGKATCSS

-614 SPYACEAAGKLPSAC
+614 PPYACEAAP
-629 EAAPKAPR
+629 EAPL

-662 ELRRRAGG
+662 EMRRRAGG

-743 VLEEFDWFTRI
+743 VLEEFDWFARI

-940 GQRVA
+940 GQRIA
-945 VLLTLADARRHVLEF
+945 VVLTLADARRHVLEF
-960 RLAGEV
+960 RLAGKTV
-966 R
+966 

>member
-10 RAPRSMPRGTL
+10 RAPHSMPRGTL

-46 GAFDGDVVEVAP
+46 GAFDGDVVEIAP

-73 AMRTGGRPAARV
+73 AMRTRGRPAARV
-85 VRVVERAHETLIG
+85 VRVVERAHESLIG

-114 RIPYDIFTQRSA
+114 RIPYDIFTQRSSA
-126 VPDIPHGA
+126 PDIPHGA

-193 LDVEAALSRGYV
+193 LDVEAALSRGYA

-221 DFDDALSLEWIAG
+221 DFDDALSLERLDGSDDMASAG
-234 DGSMGVARE
+234 DAPASPADGTAGRSGKTRAQTGPRALDEGVLRTP
-243 RVGDDGSMGVARER
+243 SK
-257 VGDGEA
+257 
-263 VALSRGR
+263 ALR
-270 IGDDSAVLLRERVGD
+270 ILR
-285 DSAALSCESGIC
+285 
-297 SDAGLSVLSADAGSG
+297 AGLPASPGGASSDLGSTPA
-312 SSFVSSSADTG
+312 SS
-323 SGSSLAGSSTDTDS
+323 AGSSIEMGGPS
-337 TAVLSGS
+337 VPVLSGV
-344 GWENAG
+344 GWEGAG
-350 AAVWRLGVH
+350 VPVWRLGVH

-364 AYVPWGSSIDLDAR
+364 AYVPWGSAIDLDAR
-378 SRATSAYLVDRV
+378 NRATSAYLVDRV

-412 SMTVDLYLDGKS
+412 SMTVDLYLDGKG
-424 RVNRYEIYPAVIRSK
+424 RVNRYEVYPAVIRSK

-452 GFGSSGIAP
+452 GFDSPGIAA

-474 SAATDALNAADAPA
+474 PAVTDASNAADAPA
-488 ASDVLVATVAPAAS
+488 AT
-502 DAPAA
+502 

-518 VALAAANVPTTSEGR
+518 VAPAAVAPAATNALTASEGR

-556 QKLDLDAVNCPES
+556 QKLDLDAADCPES

-581 KDGKTTCSS
+581 KDGKATCSS

-614 SPYACEAAGKLPSAC
+614 PPYACEAAGRPPSAC
-629 EAAPKAPR
+629 EAALEAPL

-662 ELRRRAGG
+662 EMRRRAGG

-743 VLEEFDWFTRI
+743 VLEEFDWFARI

-857 REREADAAARES
+857 REREADAAACES

-897 LYVRLDNTAEGLLPV
+897 LYVCLDNTAEGLLPV

-945 VLLTLADARRHVLEF
+945 VVLTLADARRHVLEF

>member
-46 GAFDGDVVEVAP
+46 GAFDGDVVEIAP

-73 AMRTGGRPAARV
+73 AMRTRGRPAARV

-114 RIPYDIFTQRSA
+114 RIPYDIFTQRSSA
-126 VPDIPHGA
+126 PDIPHGA

-193 LDVEAALSRGYV
+193 LDVEAALSRGYA

-221 DFDDALSLEWIAG
+221 DFDDALSLERLDGSDDMASAG
-234 DGSMGVARE
+234 DAPASPADGTAGRGGKTRAQTGPRALDEGVLRTP
-243 RVGDDGSMGVARER
+243 SK
-257 VGDGEA
+257 
-263 VALSRGR
+263 ALR
-270 IGDDSAVLLRERVGD
+270 ILR
-285 DSAALSCESGIC
+285 
-297 SDAGLSVLSADAGSG
+297 AGLPASPGGASGDLGSTPA
-312 SSFVSSSADTG
+312 SS
-323 SGSSLAGSSTDTDS
+323 AGSSIEMGGPS
-337 TAVLSGS
+337 VPVLSGV
-344 GWENAG
+344 GWEGAG
-350 AAVWRLGVH
+350 VPVWRLGVH

-364 AYVPWGSSIDLDAR
+364 AYVPWGSAIDLDAR
-378 SRATSAYLVDRV
+378 NRATSAYLVDRV

-412 SMTVDLYLDGKS
+412 SMTVDLYLDGKG
-424 RVNRYEIYPAVIRSK
+424 RVNRYEVYPAVIRSK

-452 GFGSSGIAP
+452 GFDSPGIAA

-474 SAATDALNAADAPA
+474 PAVTDASNAADAPA
-488 ASDVLVATVAPAAS
+488 AT
-502 DAPAA
+502 

-518 VALAAANVPTTSEGR
+518 VAPAATNALTASEGR

-556 QKLDLDAVNCPES
+556 QKLDLDAADCPES

-581 KDGKTTCSS
+581 KDGKATCSS

-614 SPYACEAAGKLPSAC
+614 PPYACEAAGRPPSAC
-629 EAAPKAPR
+629 ETAPEAPL

-662 ELRRRAGG
+662 EMRRRAGG

-737 LAGLIP
+737 IAGLIP
-743 VLEEFDWFTRI
+743 VLEEFDWFARI

-940 GQRVA
+940 GQRIA
-945 VLLTLADARRHVLEF
+945 VVLTLADARRHVLEF

>member
-46 GAFDGDVVEVAP
+46 GAFDGDVVEIAP

-73 AMRTGGRPAARV
+73 AMRTRGRPAARV

-114 RIPYDIFTQRSA
+114 RIPYDIFTQRSSA
-126 VPDIPHGA
+126 PDIPHGA

-193 LDVEAALSRGYV
+193 LDVEAALSRGYA

-221 DFDDALSLEWIAG
+221 DFDDALSLERLDGSDDMASAG
-234 DGSMGVARE
+234 DAPASPADGTAGRSGKTRAQTGPRALDEGVLRTP
-243 RVGDDGSMGVARER
+243 SK
-257 VGDGEA
+257 
-263 VALSRGR
+263 ALR
-270 IGDDSAVLLRERVGD
+270 ILR
-285 DSAALSCESGIC
+285 
-297 SDAGLSVLSADAGSG
+297 AGLPASPGGASGDLGSTPA
-312 SSFVSSSADTG
+312 SS
-323 SGSSLAGSSTDTDS
+323 AGSSIEMGGPS
-337 TAVLSGS
+337 VPVLSGV
-344 GWENAG
+344 GWEGAG
-350 AAVWRLGVH
+350 VPVWRLGVH

-364 AYVPWGSSIDLDAR
+364 AYVPWGSAIDLDAR
-378 SRATSAYLVDRV
+378 NRATSAYLVDRV

-412 SMTVDLYLDGKS
+412 SMTVDLYLDGKG
-424 RVNRYEIYPAVIRSK
+424 RVNRYEVYPAVIRSK

-452 GFGSSGIAP
+452 GFDSPGIAA

-474 SAATDALNAADAPA
+474 PAVTDASNAADPPA
-488 ASDVLVATVAPAAS
+488 AT
-502 DAPAA
+502 

-518 VALAAANVPTTSEGR
+518 VAPAATNALSASEGR

-556 QKLDLDAVNCPES
+556 QKLDLDAADCPES

-581 KDGKTTCSS
+581 KDGKATCSS

-614 SPYACEAAGKLPSAC
+614 PPSAC
-629 EAAPKAPR
+629 EAAGRPPSACETAPEASL

-662 ELRRRAGG
+662 EMRRRAGG

-743 VLEEFDWFTRI
+743 VLEEFDWFARI

-918 YYSLDAELHRLVGQD
+918 CYSLDAELHRLVGQD

-940 GQRVA
+940 GQRIA
-945 VLLTLADARRHVLEF
+945 VVLTLADARRHVLEF
-960 RLAGEV
+960 RLAGKV

>member
-46 GAFDGDVVEVAP
+46 GAFDGDVVEIAP

-126 VPDIPHGA
+126 APDIPHGA

-193 LDVEAALSRGYV
+193 LDVEAALSRGYA

-221 DFDDALSLEWIAG
+221 DFDDALSLEWI
-234 DGSMGVARE
+234 
-243 RVGDDGSMGVARER
+243 GDDGSMGVTRER
-257 VGDGEA
+257 IGSGDA
-263 VALSRGR
+263 AALSRGR
-270 IGDDSAVLLRERVGD
+270 IGDGDAPALSRERVGD
-285 DSAALSCESGIC
+285 DSAALSREPGIC
-297 SDAGLSVLSADAGSG
+297 SDAGLTALSADAGSA
-312 SSFVSSSADTG
+312 SSFAAFSTA
-323 SGSSLAGSSTDTDS
+323 AGS
-337 TAVLSGS
+337 TAVISGS

-364 AYVPWGSSIDLDAR
+364 AYVLWGSAIDLDAR
-378 SRATSAYLVDRV
+378 NRATSAYLVDRV

-412 SMTVDLYLDGKS
+412 SMTVDLYLDGKG
-424 RVNRYEIYPAVIRSK
+424 RVNRYKVYPAVIRSK

-452 GFGSSGIAP
+452 GFDSPGIAA

-474 SAATDALNAADAPA
+474 PAVTDASNAADAPA
-488 ASDVLVATVAPAAS
+488 AT
-502 DAPAA
+502 

-518 VALAAANVPTTSEGR
+518 VAPAATNALTVSEGR
-533 SPYLLRLSGQKRAEN
+533 SPYLLRLSGQNRAEN
-548 GLEMSRTP
+548 GLETSRTP
-556 QKLDLDAVNCPES
+556 QKLDLDAADCPES

-581 KDGKTTCSS
+581 KDGKATCSS
-590 QSDGR
+590 RSDGR

-614 SPYACEAAGKLPSAC
+614 PPYACEAAGRPPSAC
-629 EAAPKAPR
+629 ETAPEAPL

-662 ELRRRAGG
+662 EMRRRAGG

-743 VLEEFDWFTRI
+743 VLEEFDWFARI

-945 VLLTLADARRHVLEF
+945 VVLTLADARRHVLEF

>member
-1 MARSRSHTR
+1 
-10 RAPRSMPRGTL
+10 MPRGTL

-46 GAFDGDVVEVAP
+46 GAFDGDVVEIAP

-114 RIPYDIFTQRSA
+114 RIPYDIFTQRSVA
-126 VPDIPHGA
+126 PDIPHGA
-134 LVRVRISTYPSR
+134 LVRVRIATYPSR

-193 LDVEAALSRGYV
+193 LDVEAALSRGYA

-221 DFDDALSLEWIAG
+221 DFDDALSLEWI
-234 DGSMGVARE
+234 
-243 RVGDDGSMGVARER
+243 GDDGSMGVTRER
-257 VGDGEA
+257 IGSGDA
-263 VALSRGR
+263 AALSRGR
-270 IGDDSAVLLRERVGD
+270 IGDGDAPALSREWVGD
-285 DSAALSCESGIC
+285 DSAALSREPGIC
-297 SDAGLSVLSADAGSG
+297 SDAGLTALSADAGSA
-312 SSFVSSSADTG
+312 SSFA
-323 SGSSLAGSSTDTDS
+323 ASSTAAGS
-337 TAVLSGS
+337 TAVIFGS

-364 AYVPWGSSIDLDAR
+364 AYVPWGSAIDLDAR
-378 SRATSAYLVDRV
+378 NRATSAYLVDRV

-412 SMTVDLYLDGKS
+412 SMTVDLYLDGKG
-424 RVNRYEIYPAVIRSK
+424 RVNRYEVYPAVIRSK

-452 GFGSSGIAP
+452 GFDSPGIAA
-461 RPDDADAPFATDA
+461 RSDDADAPFATDA
-474 SAATDALNAADAPA
+474 PAVTDASNAA
-488 ASDVLVATVAPAAS
+488 VAPAAT
-502 DAPAA
+502 

-518 VALAAANVPTTSEGR
+518 VAPAATNALTASEGR

-556 QKLDLDAVNCPES
+556 QELDLDAADCPES

-581 KDGKTTCSS
+581 KDGKATCSS

-614 SPYACEAAGKLPSAC
+614 PPYACEAAGRPPSAC
-629 EAAPKAPR
+629 ETAPEAPL

-662 ELRRRAGG
+662 EMRRRAGG

-685 GRPTGVDLRRKTDAT
+685 GRPTGVNLRRKTDAT

-743 VLEEFDWFTRI
+743 VLEEFDWFARI

-882 GEAFSGVVSGVAPYG
+882 GEAFSAVVSGVAPYG
-897 LYVRLDNTAEGLLPV
+897 LYARLDNTAEGLLPV
-912 RRLGTE
+912 RHLGAE
-918 YYSLDAELHRLVGQD
+918 YFSFDADLHRLVGQD
-933 SGRTWRL
+933 SGKVWRL
-940 GQRVA
+940 GQRIA
-945 VLLTLADARRHVLEF
+945 VVLTLADARRHVLEF

-966 R
+966 A

>member
-1 MARSRSHTR
+1 
-10 RAPRSMPRGTL
+10 MPRGTL

-46 GAFDGDVVEVAP
+46 GAFDGDVVEIAP

-114 RIPYDIFTQRSA
+114 RIPYDIFTQRSSA
-126 VPDIPHGA
+126 PDIPHGA

-193 LDVEAALSRGYV
+193 LDVEAALSRGYAG
-205 DLRDRC
+205 LRDRC

-221 DFDDALSLEWIAG
+221 DFDDALSLERLDGSDDMASAG
-234 DGSMGVARE
+234 DAPASPADGTAGRSGKTRAQTGPRALDEGVLRTP
-243 RVGDDGSMGVARER
+243 SK
-257 VGDGEA
+257 
-263 VALSRGR
+263 ALR
-270 IGDDSAVLLRERVGD
+270 ILR
-285 DSAALSCESGIC
+285 
-297 SDAGLSVLSADAGSG
+297 AGLPASPGDASSDLGSTPA
-312 SSFVSSSADTG
+312 SS
-323 SGSSLAGSSTDTDS
+323 AGSSIEMGGPS
-337 TAVLSGS
+337 VPVLSGV
-344 GWENAG
+344 GWEGAG
-350 AAVWRLGVH
+350 VPVWRLGVH

-364 AYVPWGSSIDLDAR
+364 AYVPWGSAIDLDAR
-378 SRATSAYLVDRV
+378 NRATSAYLVDRV

-412 SMTVDLYLDGKS
+412 SMTVDLYLDGKG
-424 RVNRYEIYPAVIRSK
+424 RVNRYEVYPAVIRSK

-452 GFGSSGIAP
+452 GFDSPGIAA

-474 SAATDALNAADAPA
+474 PAVTDASNAADAPA
-488 ASDVLVATVAPAAS
+488 AT
-502 DAPAA
+502 

-518 VALAAANVPTTSEGR
+518 VAPAATNALTGSEGR

-556 QKLDLDAVNCPES
+556 QKLDLDAADCPES

-581 KDGKTTCSS
+581 KDGKATCSS

-595 EEGHEAAGRPPSAW
+595 EERHEAAGRPPSAW

-614 SPYACEAAGKLPSAC
+614 PPYACEAAGRPPSAC
-629 EAAPKAPR
+629 ETAPEAPL

-834 FGRSE
+834 LGRSE

-945 VLLTLADARRHVLEF
+945 VVLTLADARRHVLEF
-960 RLAGEV
+960 RLAGKTV
-966 R
+966 

>member
-1 MARSRSHTR
+1 
-10 RAPRSMPRGTL
+10 MPRGTL

-46 GAFDGDVVEVAP
+46 GAFDGDVVEIAP

-114 RIPYDIFTQRSA
+114 RIPYDIFTQRSSA
-126 VPDIPHGA
+126 PDIPHGA

-193 LDVEAALSRGYV
+193 LDVEAALSRGYA

-221 DFDDALSLEWIAG
+221 DFDDALSLERLDGSDDMASAG
-234 DGSMGVARE
+234 DAPASPADGTAGRSGKTRAQTGPRALDEGVLRTP
-243 RVGDDGSMGVARER
+243 SK
-257 VGDGEA
+257 
-263 VALSRGR
+263 ALR
-270 IGDDSAVLLRERVGD
+270 ILR
-285 DSAALSCESGIC
+285 
-297 SDAGLSVLSADAGSG
+297 AGLPASPGDASSDLGSTPA
-312 SSFVSSSADTG
+312 SS
-323 SGSSLAGSSTDTDS
+323 AGSSIEMGGPS
-337 TAVLSGS
+337 VPVLSGV
-344 GWENAG
+344 GWEGAG
-350 AAVWRLGVH
+350 VPVWRLGVH

-364 AYVPWGSSIDLDAR
+364 AYVPWGSAIDLDAR
-378 SRATSAYLVDRV
+378 NRATSAYLVDRV

-412 SMTVDLYLDGKS
+412 SMTVDLYLDGKG
-424 RVNRYEIYPAVIRSK
+424 RVNRYEVYPAVIRSK

-452 GFGSSGIAP
+452 GFDSPGIAA

-474 SAATDALNAADAPA
+474 PAVTDASNAADAPA
-488 ASDVLVATVAPAAS
+488 ATDASNAADLPAATVAPAAA
-502 DAPAA
+502 DAP
-507 VAPAAADAPAA
+507 AADAPAA
-518 VALAAANVPTTSEGR
+518 VALAAANALTASEGR

-556 QKLDLDAVNCPES
+556 QKLDLDAADCPES

-581 KDGKTTCSS
+581 KDGKATCSS

-614 SPYACEAAGKLPSAC
+614 PPYACEAAGRPPSAC
-629 EAAPKAPR
+629 ETAPEAPL

-662 ELRRRAGG
+662 EMRRRAGG

-743 VLEEFDWFTRI
+743 VLDEFDWFARI

-945 VLLTLADARRHVLEF
+945 VVLTLADARRHVLEF
-960 RLAGEV
+960 RLAGRTV
-966 R
+966 

>member
-21 VVHAEGYGFV
+21 VAHAEGYGFV

-46 GAFDGDVVEVAP
+46 GAFDGDVVEIAP

-85 VRVVERAHETLIG
+85 VRVVERAHEILIG

-114 RIPYDIFTQRSA
+114 RIPYDIFTQRSSA
-126 VPDIPHGA
+126 PDIPHGA

-193 LDVEAALSRGYV
+193 LDVEAALSRGYA

-221 DFDDALSLEWIAG
+221 DFDDALSLEWI
-234 DGSMGVARE
+234 
-243 RVGDDGSMGVARER
+243 GDDGSMGVTRER
-257 VGDGEA
+257 IGSGDA
-263 VALSRGR
+263 AALSRGR
-270 IGDDSAVLLRERVGD
+270 IGDGDAPALSRERVGD
-285 DSAALSCESGIC
+285 DSAALSREPGIC
-297 SDAGLSVLSADAGSG
+297 SDAGLTALSADACSA
-312 SSFVSSSADTG
+312 SSFA
-323 SGSSLAGSSTDTDS
+323 ASSTAAGS
-337 TAVLSGS
+337 TAVTSGS

-364 AYVPWGSSIDLDAR
+364 AYVPWGSAIDLDAR
-378 SRATSAYLVDRV
+378 NRATSAYLVDRV

-412 SMTVDLYLDGKS
+412 SMTVDLYLDGKG
-424 RVNRYEIYPAVIRSK
+424 RVNRYEVYPAVIRSK

-452 GFGSSGIAP
+452 GFDSPGIAA

-474 SAATDALNAADAPA
+474 PAVTDASNAADAPA
-488 ASDVLVATVAPAAS
+488 ATVAPAAAAPAAA
-502 DAPAA
+502 APAA
-507 VAPAAADAPAA
+507 VVPAATN
-518 VALAAANVPTTSEGR
+518 ALTASEGR

-556 QKLDLDAVNCPES
+556 QKLDLDAADCPES

-581 KDGKTTCSS
+581 KDGKATCSS

-614 SPYACEAAGKLPSAC
+614 PPYACEAAGRPLSAC
-629 EAAPKAPR
+629 ETAPEAPL

-662 ELRRRAGG
+662 EMRRRAGG

-685 GRPTGVDLRRKTDAT
+685 GRPTGVDLRRKIDAT

-743 VLEEFDWFTRI
+743 VLEEFDWFARI

-940 GQRVA
+940 GQRIA
-945 VLLTLADARRHVLEF
+945 VVLTLADARRHVLEF
-960 RLAGEV
+960 RLAGKTV
-966 R
+966 

>member
-126 VPDIPHGA
+126 APDIPHGA

-193 LDVEAALSRGYV
+193 LDVEAALSRGYA

-221 DFDDALSLEWIAG
+221 DFDDALSLERLDGSDDMASAG
-234 DGSMGVARE
+234 DAPASPADGTAERSGKTRAQTGPRALDEGVLRTP
-243 RVGDDGSMGVARER
+243 SK
-257 VGDGEA
+257 
-263 VALSRGR
+263 ALR
-270 IGDDSAVLLRERVGD
+270 IPR
-285 DSAALSCESGIC
+285 
-297 SDAGLSVLSADAGSG
+297 AGLLASPGGASGDLGSTLA
-312 SSFVSSSADTG
+312 SS
-323 SGSSLAGSSTDTDS
+323 AGSSIEMGGPS
-337 TAVLSGS
+337 VPVLSGV
-344 GWENAG
+344 GWEGAG
-350 AAVWRLGVH
+350 VPVWRLGVH

-364 AYVPWGSSIDLDAR
+364 AYVPWGSAIDLDAR
-378 SRATSAYLVDRV
+378 NRATSAYLVDRV

-452 GFGSSGIAP
+452 GFDSPGIAA

-474 SAATDALNAADAPA
+474 PAVTDASNAADSPA
-488 ASDVLVATVAPAAS
+488 AT
-502 DAPAA
+502 

-518 VALAAANVPTTSEGR
+518 VAPAATNALTASEGR

-556 QKLDLDAVNCPES
+556 QKLDLDAADCPES

-629 EAAPKAPR
+629 EAAPEAPR

-662 ELRRRAGG
+662 KMRRRAGG

-743 VLEEFDWFTRI
+743 VLEEFDWFARI

-764 HAVQAA
+764 HAVQAV

-852 RHCSE
+852 LHCSE
-857 REREADAAARES
+857 RERDADAAARES

-933 SGRTWRL
+933 SSRTWRL

-945 VLLTLADARRHVLEF
+945 VVLTLADARRHVLEF

>member
-46 GAFDGDVVEVAP
+46 GAFDGDVVEIAP

-126 VPDIPHGA
+126 APDIPHGA
-134 LVRVRISTYPSR
+134 LVRVRIATYPSR

-193 LDVEAALSRGYV
+193 LDVEAALSRGYA

-221 DFDDALSLEWIAG
+221 DFDDALSLE
-234 DGSMGVARE
+234 
-243 RVGDDGSMGVARER
+243 
-257 VGDGEA
+257 
-263 VALSRGR
+263 R
-270 IGDDSAVLLRERVGD
+270 IGDGDGDAVDRAAGD
-285 DSAALSCESGIC
+285 AFSEDTCAGHVPVELGSAAGTP
-297 SDAGLSVLSADAGSG
+297 VLK
-312 SSFVSSSADTG
+312 
-323 SGSSLAGSSTDTDS
+323 
-337 TAVLSGS
+337 GS
-344 GWENAG
+344 GWEGAG
-350 AAVWRLGVH
+350 APVWRLGVH

-364 AYVPWGSSIDLDAR
+364 AYVPWGSAIDLDAR
-378 SRATSAYLVDRV
+378 NRAMSAYLVDRV

-399 NDLCSLRPDEDRL
+399 NDLCSLRAGEDRL
-412 SMTVDLYLDGKS
+412 SMTVDLYLDDQA
-424 RVNRYEIYPAVIRSK
+424 RIARYAIYPAVIRSR
-439 ARLTYDAVQEWLD
+439 ARLAYDEAQKVLNGFAIASQGQSLSSSLGTSGQKGPENTPEMSRNPQKPKNDGADCPEMPRTASSSHAGCPEGRKTAVSPQN
-452 GFGSSGIAP
+452 GVSTSVYGS
-461 RPDDADAPFATDA
+461 A
-474 SAATDALNAADAPA
+474 SAAPL
-488 ASDVLVATVAPAAS
+488 
-502 DAPAA
+502 
-507 VAPAAADAPAA
+507 
-518 VALAAANVPTTSEGR
+518 
-533 SPYLLRLSGQKRAEN
+533 
-548 GLEMSRTP
+548 
-556 QKLDLDAVNCPES
+556 
-569 LKTTSYSHVDCP
+569 
-581 KDGKTTCSS
+581 CS
-590 QSDGR
+590 
-595 EEGHEAAGRPPSAW
+595 
-609 ESAGR
+609 
-614 SPYACEAAGKLPSAC
+614 
-629 EAAPKAPR
+629 
-637 PHGAGIPR
+637 GAGLP
-645 QVADRLA
+645 QEVASRLA
-652 PLSRIGKLRA
+652 PLSRIAKLRV

-685 GRPTGVDLRRKTDAT
+685 GYPTGVDLRRKTDAT

-715 HRLVAAD
+715 RCLVAAG
-722 SPALFRVHERPAADG
+722 SPGLFRVHGRPAADG
-737 LAGLIP
+737 LAGLTP
-743 VLEEFDWFTRI
+743 VLEEFDWFARI

-764 HAVQAA
+764 HELQAA
-770 LEASRGRSEGELVG
+770 LEASRNRSEGELVG

-834 FGRSE
+834 FGRPE
-839 LHDQE
+839 LFDQE

-940 GQRVA
+940 GQRIA
-945 VLLTLADARRHVLEF
+945 VVLTLADARRHVLEF
-960 RLAGEV
+960 RLAGKTV
-966 R
+966 

>member
-46 GAFDGDVVEVAP
+46 GAFDGDVVEIAP

-73 AMRTGGRPAARV
+73 AMRMGGRPAARV

-114 RIPYDIFTQRSA
+114 RIPYDIFTQRSSA
-126 VPDIPHGA
+126 PDIPHGA

-193 LDVEAALSRGYV
+193 LDVEAALSRGYA

-221 DFDDALSLEWIAG
+221 DFDDALSLEWIGA
-234 DGSMGVARE
+234 DGSMGVTRE
-243 RVGDDGSMGVARER
+243 RIGSGDA
-257 VGDGEA
+257 A
-263 VALSRGR
+263 ALSRGR
-270 IGDDSAVLLRERVGD
+270 IGDGDAPALSRERVGD
-285 DSAALSCESGIC
+285 DSAALSREPGIC
-297 SDAGLSVLSADAGSG
+297 SDAGLTALSADAGSA
-312 SSFVSSSADTG
+312 SSFA
-323 SGSSLAGSSTDTDS
+323 ASSTAAGS
-337 TAVLSGS
+337 TAVISGS

-364 AYVPWGSSIDLDAR
+364 AYVPWGSAIDLDAR
-378 SRATSAYLVDRV
+378 NRATSAYLVDRV

-412 SMTVDLYLDGKS
+412 SMTVDLYLDGKG
-424 RVNRYEIYPAVIRSK
+424 RVNRYEVYPAVIRSK
-439 ARLTYDAVQEWLD
+439 ARLTYEAVQEWLD
-452 GFGSSGIAP
+452 GFDSPGIAA

-474 SAATDALNAADAPA
+474 PAVTDASNAADAPA
-488 ASDVLVATVAPAAS
+488 AT
-502 DAPAA
+502 

-518 VALAAANVPTTSEGR
+518 VAPAATNALTASEGR

-556 QKLDLDAVNCPES
+556 QKLDLDAADCPES

-581 KDGKTTCSS
+581 KDGKATCSS

-614 SPYACEAAGKLPSAC
+614 PPYACEAAGRPPSAC
-629 EAAPKAPR
+629 ETAPEAPL

-662 ELRRRAGG
+662 EMRRRAGG

-743 VLEEFDWFTRI
+743 VLEEFDWFARI

-945 VLLTLADARRHVLEF
+945 VVLTLADARRHVLEF

>member
-126 VPDIPHGA
+126 APDIPHGA

-193 LDVEAALSRGYV
+193 LDVEAALSRGYA

-221 DFDDALSLEWIAG
+221 DFDDALSLERLDGSDDMASAG
-234 DGSMGVARE
+234 DAPASPADGTAGRSGKTRAQTGPRALDEGVLRTP
-243 RVGDDGSMGVARER
+243 SK
-257 VGDGEA
+257 
-263 VALSRGR
+263 ALR
-270 IGDDSAVLLRERVGD
+270 ILR
-285 DSAALSCESGIC
+285 
-297 SDAGLSVLSADAGSG
+297 AGLPASLGGASGDLGSTPA
-312 SSFVSSSADTG
+312 SS
-323 SGSSLAGSSTDTDS
+323 AGSSIEMGGPS
-337 TAVLSGS
+337 VPVLSGV
-344 GWENAG
+344 GWEGAG
-350 AAVWRLGVH
+350 VPVWRLGVH

-364 AYVPWGSSIDLDAR
+364 AYVPWGSAIDLDAR
-378 SRATSAYLVDRV
+378 NRATSAYLVDRV

-412 SMTVDLYLDGKS
+412 SMTVDLYLDGKG
-424 RVNRYEIYPAVIRSK
+424 RVNRYGIYPAVIRSK

-461 RPDDADAPFATDA
+461 RPDDADAPSVADA
-474 SAATDALNAADAPA
+474 SAATDASHAADAPA

-507 VAPAAADAPAA
+507 VAPAATN
-518 VALAAANVPTTSEGR
+518 ALAASEGR

-595 EEGHEAAGRPPSAW
+595 EEGHEAAGRPPSAC
-609 ESAGR
+609 EAAGSSPSAW
-614 SPYACEAAGKLPSAC
+614 EAAGKLPSAC
-629 EAAPKAPR
+629 EAASEAPR
-637 PHGAGIPR
+637 PHSAGIPR

-652 PLSRIGKLRA
+652 LLSRIGKLRA

-685 GRPTGVDLRRKTDAT
+685 GHPTGVDLRRKTDAT

-743 VLEEFDWFTRI
+743 VLEEFDWFARI

-764 HAVQAA
+764 HAVQAV

-945 VLLTLADARRHVLEF
+945 VVLTLADARRHVLEF
-960 RLAGEV
+960 RLAGKTV
-966 R
+966 

>member
-46 GAFDGDVVEVAP
+46 GAFDGDVVEIAP

-126 VPDIPHGA
+126 APDIPHGA

-146 NTAATG
+146 NTAAAG

-193 LDVEAALSRGYV
+193 LDVEAALSRGYA

-221 DFDDALSLEWIAG
+221 DFDDALSLERLDGSDDMASAG
-234 DGSMGVARE
+234 DAPASPADGTAGRSGKTRAQTGPRALDEGVLRTP
-243 RVGDDGSMGVARER
+243 SK
-257 VGDGEA
+257 
-263 VALSRGR
+263 ALR
-270 IGDDSAVLLRERVGD
+270 ILR
-285 DSAALSCESGIC
+285 
-297 SDAGLSVLSADAGSG
+297 AGLPASLGGASSDLGSTPA
-312 SSFVSSSADTG
+312 SS
-323 SGSSLAGSSTDTDS
+323 AGSSIEMGGPS
-337 TAVLSGS
+337 VPVLSGV
-344 GWENAG
+344 GWEGAG
-350 AAVWRLGVH
+350 VPVWRLGVH

-364 AYVPWGSSIDLDAR
+364 AYMPWGSAIDLDAR
-378 SRATSAYLVDRV
+378 NRATSAYLVDRV

-412 SMTVDLYLDGKS
+412 SMTVDLYLDGKG
-424 RVNRYEIYPAVIRSK
+424 RVNRYEVYPAVIRSK

-452 GFGSSGIAP
+452 GFDSPGIAD
-461 RPDDADAPFATDA
+461 RPDDADAPFVADASAVTDA
-474 SAATDALNAADAPA
+474 SNAADAPA
-488 ASDVLVATVAPAAS
+488 AT
-502 DAPAA
+502 

-518 VALAAANVPTTSEGR
+518 AAPAATNALTASEGR
-533 SPYLLRLSGQKRAEN
+533 SPYLLRLSGQKKAEN

-595 EEGHEAAGRPPSAW
+595 EERHEAAGRSPSAW

-614 SPYACEAAGKLPSAC
+614 PPYACEVAGRPPSAC
-629 EAAPKAPR
+629 ETAPEAPL

-662 ELRRRAGG
+662 KMRRRAGG

-743 VLEEFDWFTRI
+743 VLEEFDWFARI

-764 HAVQAA
+764 HAVQAV

-852 RHCSE
+852 LHCSE

-940 GQRVA
+940 GQRIA
-945 VLLTLADARRHVLEF
+945 VVLTLADARRHVLEF

>member
-46 GAFDGDVVEVAP
+46 GAFDGDVVEIAP

-126 VPDIPHGA
+126 APDIPHGA
-134 LVRVRISTYPSR
+134 LVRVRIATYPTR

-193 LDVEAALSRGYV
+193 LDVEAALSRGYA

-221 DFDDALSLEWIAG
+221 DFDDALSLERLDGSDDMASAG
-234 DGSMGVARE
+234 DAPASPADGTAGRSGKTRAQTGPRALYEGVLRTP
-243 RVGDDGSMGVARER
+243 SK
-257 VGDGEA
+257 
-263 VALSRGR
+263 ALR
-270 IGDDSAVLLRERVGD
+270 ILR
-285 DSAALSCESGIC
+285 
-297 SDAGLSVLSADAGSG
+297 AGLPASPGGASSDLGSTPA
-312 SSFVSSSADTG
+312 SS
-323 SGSSLAGSSTDTDS
+323 AGSSIEMGGPS
-337 TAVLSGS
+337 VPVLSGV
-344 GWENAG
+344 GWEGAG
-350 AAVWRLGVH
+350 VPVWRLGVH

-364 AYVPWGSSIDLDAR
+364 AYVPWGSAIDLDAR
-378 SRATSAYLVDRV
+378 NRATSAYLVDRV

-412 SMTVDLYLDGKS
+412 SMTVDLYLDGKG
-424 RVNRYEIYPAVIRSK
+424 RVNRYEVYPAVIRSK

-452 GFGSSGIAP
+452 GFDSPGIAA

-474 SAATDALNAADAPA
+474 PAVTDASNAADAPA
-488 ASDVLVATVAPAAS
+488 AT
-502 DAPAA
+502 

-518 VALAAANVPTTSEGR
+518 VAPAATVALTASEGR

-556 QKLDLDAVNCPES
+556 QKLDLDAADCPES

-581 KDGKTTCSS
+581 KDGKATCSS

-614 SPYACEAAGKLPSAC
+614 PPYACEAAGRPPSAC
-629 EAAPKAPR
+629 ETAPEAPL

-662 ELRRRAGG
+662 EMRRRAGG

-743 VLEEFDWFTRI
+743 VLEEFDWFARI

-945 VLLTLADARRHVLEF
+945 VVLTLADARRHVLEF